1 MRIYLSDE
9 SECKSSACSTSA
21 MNGSMRKRRA
31 RIEYIEGLILS
42 CFYTTRTSKILCK
55 VSQEEVTQSIASFC
69 YSKVSQGSCTWY
81 SKSDTHTHMPTQ

>member
-1 MRIYLSDE
+1 VRIYLSDK
-9 SECKSSACSTSA
+9 SKCKSSACLTSA
-21 MNGSMRKRRA
+21 MNGSTCERRA

-42 CFYTTRTSKILCK
+42 CFYTAHTSKILCK
-55 VSQEEVTQSIASFC
+55 VSQEEVMQSIASFC